1 MIKVIDREFVDFSQI
16 CSINNSIVNITD
28 EPYGLSNPSSLKFTL
43 DEFVSNPYSQKNVYL
58 FAKIIIALV
67 NDHCFIEG
75 NKRTGSIVFLLF
87 IDFYEC
93 NLLLDDSG
101 IEKMIIDIAKGN
113 YDSNTLSEYFE
124 RIIE

>member
-28 EPYGLSNPSSLKFTL
+28 EPSGLSNPSSLKFTL